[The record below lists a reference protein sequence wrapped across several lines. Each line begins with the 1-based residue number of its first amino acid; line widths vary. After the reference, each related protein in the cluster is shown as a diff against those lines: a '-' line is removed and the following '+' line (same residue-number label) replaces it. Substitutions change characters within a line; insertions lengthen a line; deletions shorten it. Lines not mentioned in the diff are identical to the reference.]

1 MPASLPALP
10 LPKLSLDGK
19 QRAVLVAGRTFEVS
33 GLPYAKAS
41 KLVKTCAE
49 LSEKHGLPLGVVWAE
64 APEKGE
70 EIYGDCVAGIVLFH
84 AVHKENKKS
93 GEATEYAID
102 AELLS
107 LKSEADVPADFWAAL
122 TAAGVG
128 VKRKG
133 EDDEDEDEEDD
144 EDDEDD
150 EDEGDPE
157 EAKLFGPTKDAT
169 REGVFLAPSGYA
181 VATLVIGDAEL
192 TCSSDD
198 TVPHARITPE
208 VRTLAAKAKKLAVR
222 PEYA

>member
-1 MPASLPALP
+1 MPSSLPALP

-41 KLVKTCAE
+41 KLVRTCAE

-84 AVHKENKKS
+84 AVHKANKKT
-93 GEATEYAID
+93 GEATDYAIEAD
-102 AELLS
+102 LLS
-107 LKSEADVPADFWAAL
+107 LKSEADVPEDFWAAL

-128 VKRKG
+128 VKRTS
-133 EDDEDEDEEDD
+133 EDDDDD
-144 EDDEDD
+144 ES
-150 EDEGDPE
+150 DPE
-157 EAKLFGPTKDAT
+157 EAKLFGPTKDGT
-169 REGVFLAPSGYA
+169 RDGVFLAPSGYA

-208 VRTLAAKAKKLAVR
+208 VRALAAKAKKVAVR
-222 PEYA
+222 PDYA

>member
-1 MPASLPALP
+1 MPSSLPALP

-41 KLVKTCAE
+41 KLVRTCAE

-84 AVHKENKKS
+84 AVHKANKKT
-93 GEATEYAID
+93 GEATDYAIEAD
-102 AELLS
+102 LLS
-107 LKSEADVPADFWAAL
+107 LKSEADVPKDFWAAL

-128 VKRKG
+128 VKRTS
-133 EDDEDEDEEDD
+133 EDDEDEEGDEEG
-144 EDDEDD
+144 DEDD
-150 EDEGDPE
+150 EDESDPE
-157 EAKLFGPTKDAT
+157 EAKLFGPTKDGT
-169 REGVFLAPSGYA
+169 RDGVFLAPSGYA
-181 VATLVIGDAEL
+181 VATLVLGDAEL

-208 VRTLAAKAKKLAVR
+208 VRALAAKAKKLAVR
-222 PEYA
+222 PDYA